1 MNLIV
6 DTNII
11 ISGLITPQGT
21 IAELIFN
28 KLDKSILVS
37 PRFMLDELQDKF
49 DRILR
54 ITKYSNQYLTDLIYL
69 VHKKIDFIDDDLISF
84 ENQKK
89 AFELV
94 HDVDKKDLLFVA
106 LSLQTGYEIWAGDL
120 KLINGLRQKGF
131 RNVISTNE
139 LVKRLAL

>member
-49 DRILR
+49 DKILR
-54 ITKYSNQYLTDLIYL
+54 ITKYSNKYLTDLIYL
-69 VHKKIDFIDDDLISF
+69 IHKKIDFIDDDLISF
-84 ENQKK
+84 ENQKI

-94 HDVDKKDLLFVA
+94 QDIDKKDLLFVA
-106 LSLQTGYEIWAGDL
+106 LSLQTNYEIWTGDL

-131 RNVISTNE
+131 GSIISTNE
-139 LVKRLAL
+139 LVKRLEL